1 METRKRD
8 TRKERKK
15 NVCRNK
21 LKREKKEREERERK
35 KKQNQWHIKKKT
47 DIQPN
52 IKYLRKGCALLL
64 TSF

>member
-21 LKREKKEREERERK
+21 LKREKKEREEREKKKNKTNGTLK
-35 KKQNQWHIKKKT
+35 KKQIFSL
-47 DIQPN
+47 ILN
-52 IKYLRKGCALLL
+52 I
-64 TSF
+64 